1 MIPPRFPPARNTTRD
16 QRLTTQPTTHDRPM
30 KKWQPSLDKRPKA
43 DDVYQRR
50 LSNDEKAMRNAS
62 QLNGSRFSPL
72 AEINDE
78 QTMNWQPNTMRQVED
93 AKEMETHHLD
103 DDSTSHSTIDKRLSI
118 KKHAKQSSINVSKTK
133 KHAIK
138 TEIHVLSPT
147 LHLNKKDKMLYVPL
161 QFDKYENS
169 ALLDTGAIQ
178 SAMSE
183 AELRKITTAHP
194 EAILQEFPP
203 PEFQNSNSKREL
215 SPSA

>member
-1 MIPPRFPPARNTTRD
+1 
-16 QRLTTQPTTHDRPM
+16 M

-50 LSNDEKAMRNAS
+50 IFNDEKAMGNAR

-78 QTMNWQPNTMRQVED
+78 QAMNGQPDTMRQVDD
-93 AKEMETHHLD
+93 AKEMETNHLD
-103 DDSTSHSTIDKRLSI
+103 DDSTSHSTIDFSI
-118 KKHAKQSSINVSKTK
+118 KKHAKQISINVSKAK
-133 KHAIK
+133 KHATK

-178 SAMSE
+178 SAMS
-183 AELRKITTAHP
+183 
-194 EAILQEFPP
+194 
-203 PEFQNSNSKREL
+203 
-215 SPSA
+215 

>member
-1 MIPPRFPPARNTTRD
+1 
-16 QRLTTQPTTHDRPM
+16 M

-50 LSNDEKAMRNAS
+50 LHNDEKAMGIARQHND
-62 QLNGSRFSPL
+62 NRFSPL
-72 AEINDE
+72 AEIQDE
-78 QTMNWQPNTMRQVED
+78 HEMNWQNNTMRQVDD
-93 AKEMETHHLD
+93 AKEMDTTHLQ
-103 DDSTSHSTIDKRLSI
+103 DDSTPHTTNDTRLGI
-118 KKHAKQSSINVSKTK
+118 KKHATQSSINNSKTK
-133 KHAIK
+133 KHATK

-161 QFDKYENS
+161 QIDKNENH

-183 AELRKITTAHP
+183 AELRKIITAHP
-194 EAILQEFPP
+194 EAILQELPP
-203 PEFQNSNSKREL
+203 PYQNSNSKRQL

>member
-1 MIPPRFPPARNTTRD
+1 
-16 QRLTTQPTTHDRPM
+16 M

-50 LSNDEKAMRNAS
+50 LSNDEKAMGNAR

-78 QTMNWQPNTMRQVED
+78 QTMNWQPDTMRQVED
-93 AKEMETHHLD
+93 AKEMETNLLD
-103 DDSTSHSTIDKRLSI
+103 DDSTSHSTIDQQLSI
-118 KKHAKQSSINVSKTK
+118 KKHAKQSSIKVSEAK
-133 KHAIK
+133 KHATK
-138 TEIHVLSPT
+138 TEIHILSPT

-183 AELRKITTAHP
+183 
-194 EAILQEFPP
+194 
-203 PEFQNSNSKREL
+203 
-215 SPSA
+215 